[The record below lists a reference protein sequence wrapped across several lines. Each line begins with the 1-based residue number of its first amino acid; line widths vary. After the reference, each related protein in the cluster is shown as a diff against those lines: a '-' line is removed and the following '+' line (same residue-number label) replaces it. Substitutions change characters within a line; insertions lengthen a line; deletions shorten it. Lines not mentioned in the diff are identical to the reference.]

1 MRREDGPGD
10 EPAVAG
16 AEEAAFVAR
25 DLGGRDATKAPAGTA
40 ERLAF
45 QQPNRRQDGR
55 KEVSMSEAT
64 EVAAADP

>member
-1 MRREDGPGD
+1 MATLVSGPGD

-25 DLGGRDATKAPAGTA
+25 DLGGCDATKAPRRAQPSGWP
-40 ERLAF
+40 F

-55 KEVSMSEAT
+55 KEVNDE
-64 EVAAADP
+64 